1 LFKKLY
7 NLECEKVDSDSNI
20 KIDNIK
26 INDYNIINCIYEN
39 IKYVKNRY
47 FLTKNKTIFNSI
59 NIIKKSYFSKST

>member
-1 LFKKLY
+1 MFKKLY